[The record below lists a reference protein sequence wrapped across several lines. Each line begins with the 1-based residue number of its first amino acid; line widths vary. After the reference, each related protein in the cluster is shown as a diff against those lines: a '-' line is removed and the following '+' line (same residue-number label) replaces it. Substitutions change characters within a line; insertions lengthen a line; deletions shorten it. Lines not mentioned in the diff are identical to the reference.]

1 MTTRI
6 EIDFAPAEGAILRL
20 VGLIERRGYEVVAMD
35 VPPMDRAR
43 SACMALSLR
52 ARDAGR
58 RVETLGA
65 QIRRVHGVSDVRH
78 VAAPVMEAAS

>member
-20 VGLIERRGYEVVAMD
+20 VGLIERRGFEVVAMD

-43 SACMALSLR
+43 SASMALSLR
-52 ARDAGR
+52 ARDATR
-58 RVETLGA
+58 RIETLDA
-65 QIRRVHGVSDVRH
+65 QIRRIHGVSDVRH
-78 VAAPVMEAAS
+78 RAAPVMEAAS